1 MFNLDMAQHCLVAEC
16 WCPVED
22 LDQIQAALVTGTV
35 ITWPVIWRYRVIY
48 YFRSEV
54 VQLYLLFSIVC
65 TQRTLRPLISRLI
78 SLLKDSKTLLTPMV
92 LPLTKKST
100 QVWRKDFLNILLCF
114 AISLALYTI
123 ITFPFLFGVMFGDA
137 GHGLIMALFALSMI
151 IFEKRLMT
159 SIASGDVGCQMG
171 VV

>member
-1 MFNLDMAQHCLVAEC
+1 MAQHCLVAEC

-35 ITWPVIWRYRVIY
+35 ITWPVIWRYQVMC

-65 TQRTLRPLISRLI
+65 TQKTLRPLISRLI
-78 SLLKDSKTLLTPMV
+78 SLLKDSKTLLMPMV

-100 QVWRKDFLNILLCF
+100 QVRRKTFWIFYNVCHF
-114 AISLALYTI
+114 LALYTI
-123 ITFPFLFGVMFGDA
+123 ITFPFLFAVMFGDA
-137 GHGLIMALFALSMI
+137 GHGLIMALFALTLI
-151 IFEKRLMT
+151 IFEKRLLNSKAT
-159 SIASGDVGCQMG
+159 GDVGCQMS
-171 VV
+171 VL